1 MSADLLEVYLVALHG
16 EQWVLTTPVDKLV
29 YIGTARNLCV
39 NLYTHLAAV
48 PRKLGRRS
56 LAGSPL
62 LVISPPP
69 SRCRSSVDIVIN
81 ATAMNYHRA
90 RDALSRNPQLSD
102 RLLNLN
108 GIVFNYRRTRC
119 CHAY

>member
-48 PRKLGRRS
+48 PRKLGRCGSRRWLSLSLSLS
-56 LAGSPL
+56 LAASISLAVSLPL
-62 LVISPPP
+62 S
-69 SRCRSSVDIVIN
+69 
-81 ATAMNYHRA
+81 T
-90 RDALSRNPQLSD
+90 
-102 RLLNLN
+102 LLL
-108 GIVFNYRRTRC
+108 TRPR
-119 CHAY
+119 